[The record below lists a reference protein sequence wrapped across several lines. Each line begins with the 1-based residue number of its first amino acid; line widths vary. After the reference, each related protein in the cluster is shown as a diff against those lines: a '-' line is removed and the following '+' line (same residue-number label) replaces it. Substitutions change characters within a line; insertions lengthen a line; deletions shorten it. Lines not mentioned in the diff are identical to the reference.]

1 MVGLVETF
9 EVDEEVVFV
18 GRQALL
24 LGQFDDALLE
34 SAVGIDRVL
43 RG

>member
-9 EVDEEVVFV
+9 EVDKEVVFV
-18 GRQALL
+18 GRLALL

-43 RG
+43 RS